1 MTEDKNNL
9 ADSDIA
15 LRELKLAGLRR
26 QVCEAVRG
34 FVERLGAVL
43 GENLR
48 SVTVVGS
55 SLTDDFVAGES
66 DINTVIVLEQQSQD
80 SLKAIAGMA
89 KSMSKRKLA
98 APLLMMADYIERSR
112 DVFGIEFLDLQLTHK
127 TILGVDPF
135 EELTFAKGDVRLQCE
150 RELKATLIRLRQG
163 YIAAA
168 GNKKL
173 VRDIL
178 AAASG
183 GLVPLL
189 RAMLWLRDVDRP
201 QRAEAVF
208 EKAAEQFSIDADFLK
223 AARKWRHE
231 KRRLQENEVTAGFES
246 IYKAVER
253 LAVIVDELEV

>member
-1 MTEDKNNL
+1 MTEDKNNQDGG
-9 ADSDIA
+9 DSA
-15 LRELKLAGLRR
+15 LGGLKLDGLR
-26 QVCEAVRG
+26 QQICEPVRG
-34 FVERLGAVL
+34 FVERLGVL
-43 GENLR
+43 LGDNLR

-55 SLTDDFVAGES
+55 SLTDDFVPGES
-66 DINTVIVLEQQSQD
+66 DINTVVVLEQQGPD

-89 KSMSKRKLA
+89 KSMRRKNVS
-98 APLLMMADYIERSR
+98 APLLMTADYIERSR
-112 DVFGIEFLDLQLTHK
+112 DVFGIEFLDFQLTHK
-127 TILGVDPF
+127 TILGADPF
-135 EELTFAKGDVRLQCE
+135 EKLTFGKGDVRLQCE

-178 AAASG
+178 ASAAG

-189 RAMLWLRDVDRP
+189 RAMLWLKDIDRP

-208 EKAAEQFSIDADFLK
+208 AKSVEQFSIDVDFLK

-231 KRRLQENEVTAGFES
+231 KVRLRESEVAAGFES
-246 IYKAVER
+246 IYKAVEG